1 MNTCKF
7 IFILYKLSPFQ
18 TLWLLKYKLLNLS
31 TRFYILFFL
40 AFFSPHYQEQVIS
53 TWKTHLSFVWKLETH
68 QFHTSSKAAFMVT
81 VHLVTGG
88 ACLKWCCICWR
99 LPAGHLLIF
108 VIGRV
113 FTAILIIFRDRTLK
127 SQTKEIIKTEI
138 CNNLKTWDYMGGG
151 TTHLTMSWLPVSTSS
166 LPTSALM
173 WQYCLSDDTYHSGE
187 LACSNEY
194 LHLNGEHKEKW
205 LWCWCCSG
213 VLSDQYRGYTSNL
226 NVAV

>member
-151 TTHLTMSWLPVSTSS
+151 DPLDNVLASGFDFFSS
-166 LPTSALM
+166 YISA
-173 WQYCLSDDTYHSGE
+173 DV
-187 LACSNEY
+187 A
-194 LHLNGEHKEKW
+194 
-205 LWCWCCSG
+205 
-213 VLSDQYRGYTSNL
+213 VLSEWRHLSFRRTGLLQWIP
-226 NVAV
+226 AP

>member
-7 IFILYKLSPFQ
+7 TFILYKLSPFQ

-113 FTAILIIFRDRTLK
+113 FTAILIIFWDRTLK

-151 TTHLTMSWLPVSTSS
+151 GPTWQCLGFRFRLLLFLHQRWCGSIVWVTTPIIQENWPAPMNTCT
-166 LPTSALM
+166 LM
-173 WQYCLSDDTYHSGE
+173 ASIKKSDFD
-187 LACSNEY
+187 
-194 LHLNGEHKEKW
+194 
-205 LWCWCCSG
+205 
-213 VLSDQYRGYTSNL
+213 VD
-226 NVAV
+226 VAVVC